1 MNFGI
6 SMLIFF
12 AIMTFLLACGFGH
25 KARKRVADA
34 EEREE
39 RQLDMELELDRFPDG
54 LTKGD
59 VIRHYGYK
67 RSVVNHALLYGTYSK
82 KTFWQALQE
91 LPGELEFSGA
101 MDGRFRV
108 VIDCDPKFPYAL
120 LRVVEKGDPQQ

>member
-1 MNFGI
+1 MQ
-6 SMLIFF
+6 LIMF
-12 AIMTFLLACGFGH
+12 AALSFVLLYALCH
-25 KARKRVADA
+25 AARGRVADA

-39 RQLDMELELDRFPDG
+39 RRLDMELELDRFPDG

-120 LRVVEKGDPQQ
+120 LRVMEK

>member
-1 MNFGI
+1 MFGLPL
-6 SMLIFF
+6 LIAF
-12 AIMTFLLACGFGH
+12 AVLGVVLPYVCGH
-25 KARKRVADA
+25 KTRKRVADA

-39 RQLDMELELDRFPDG
+39 RRLDMELELDRVPDG

-67 RSVVNHALLYGTYSK
+67 RSVVNHVLLYGTYSK